1 MAVVLIRDAL
11 PAELDQ
17 VGEIR
22 VSAYLAD
29 GFLSPSSQYAP
40 RLRTL
45 GADGIGD
52 VLVAV
57 TGEDT
62 AEPRLVGTVMLR
74 YWPDGGEIMQEP
86 GDAEIR
92 ALAVAPS
99 ARGTGAGKALLQAVI
114 DRAVSSGVRHLMLC
128 TQPEMLTAHHLY
140 DQAGFVRLP
149 AKDRSPAP
157 GVNLLAYGLRLDAG
171 HPLDAGQRVIS

>member
-1 MAVVLIRDAL
+1 MAAVLIRDAL

-22 VSAYLAD
+22 VSAYVAD
-29 GFLSPSSQYAP
+29 GFMSPSSQYAP

-57 TGEDT
+57 TGEAS
-62 AEPRLVGTVMLR
+62 AEPRLIGTVMLR
-74 YWPDGGEIMQEP
+74 YWPDGGEFLQEQ

-99 ARGTGAGKALLQAVI
+99 ARGTGTGKALLQAVI
-114 DRAVSSGVRHLMLC
+114 DRAASSGVRHLLLC
-128 TQPEMLTAHHLY
+128 TQPEMLAAHYLY
-140 DQAGFVRLP
+140 EQAGFVRLP

-157 GVNLLAYGLRLDAG
+157 GVNLLAYGLWLDADER
-171 HPLDAGQRVIS
+171 LIS

>member
-1 MAVVLIRDAL
+1 MAAVLIRDAL
-11 PAELDQ
+11 PAELEE

-22 VSAYLAD
+22 VAAYVAD
-29 GFLSPSSQYAP
+29 GFLSPASGYAP

-57 TGEDT
+57 TGQHT
-62 AEPRLVGTVMLR
+62 GRPRLIGTVMIR

-92 ALAVAPS
+92 ALAVLPS
-99 ARGTGAGKALLQAVI
+99 ARGTGAGKALLQAVM
-114 DRAVSSGVRHLMLC
+114 DRAAHSGVRHLLLC
-128 TQPEMLTAHHLY
+128 TQPEMHTAHHLY
-140 DQAGFVRLP
+140 DQAGFARLP
-149 AKDRSPAP
+149 AKDMSPAP
-157 GVNLLAYGLRLDAG
+157 GVDLLAYSLRLDADER
-171 HPLDAGQRVIS
+171 LIS

>member
-1 MAVVLIRDAL
+1 MAGVLIRDAL

-22 VSAYLAD
+22 VTAYMAD

-45 GADGIGD
+45 GSDGIGD

-57 TGEDT
+57 TGEDGG
-62 AEPRLVGTVMLR
+62 EPELIGTVMLQR
-74 YWPDGGEIMQEP
+74 WPDGGEFLQQP

-114 DRAVSSGVRHLMLC
+114 DRAATSGVRHLLLC

-140 DQAGFVRLP
+140 EQAGFVRLP

-157 GVNLLAYGLRLDAG
+157 GVSLLAYGLRLDTAEK
-171 HPLDAGQRVIS
+171 LS